1 MSTPDQPTL
10 LAPPIPSFGGYA
22 PQQGELQ
29 GVTFWP
35 RAGARII
42 DMIVQ
47 YIVAFISA
55 FLFGIMLVIASGG
68 HASPAVLAKMD
79 HRVFP
84 ASSWPFLAASLTMS
98 FSRRCTEAPSARS
111 CSQWLSYRKT
121 VHLASS
127 AVL

>member
-42 DMIVQ
+42 DVIVQ
-47 YIVAFISA
+47 YIFPFISG
-55 FLFGIMLVIASGG
+55 FLFGFFLVIALGG

-79 HRVFP
+79 HTGVPGFILALLGGLAYHVVF
-84 ASSWPFLAASLTMS
+84 SSVHESTIGKIV
-98 FSRRCTEAPSARS
+98 FSM
-111 CSQWLSYRKT
+111 
-121 VHLASS
+121 V
-127 AVL
+127 